1 MQLIAE
7 NLILSRASRVIVPD
21 LSFRLQDGEALV
33 LTGRNG
39 SGKTTLL
46 RALAGFL
53 SPTAGS
59 VRVEGGAEG
68 RESGECAHFVGHL
81 DGLKAHLTVGENL
94 RFWAEYLGDEASQ
107 GRNVAALEQFSLVP
121 LADIPAGYLSA
132 GQRRRLALARI
143 VAAPR
148 PIWLLD
154 EPTVSLDTASIA
166 LLQDAIKAHLA
177 GGGLAVIATHVAMGL
192 DGAKELRLGNV
203 EAAA

>member
-1 MQLIAE
+1 VQLIAE
-7 NLILSRASRVIVPD
+7 NLTLSRASRVIVAD
-21 LSFRLQDGEALV
+21 LSFRLQAGDALV

-53 SPTAGS
+53 SPTSGAI
-59 VRVEGGAEG
+59 RVDGGAEE
-68 RESGECAHFVGHL
+68 REPGECAHFVGHL

-94 RFWAEYLGDEASQ
+94 TFWSKYLGDASSE
-107 GRNVAALEQFSLVP
+107 GRIVAALERFALVP
-121 LADIPAGYLSA
+121 LTDIPAGYLSA

-166 LLQDAIKAHLA
+166 LLQEAIEAHLA

-192 DGAKELRLGNV
+192 ADAKELRLGKV
-203 EAAA
+203 EAPA

>member
-1 MQLIAE
+1 VQLIAE
-7 NLILSRASRVIVPD
+7 NLTLSRASRVIVAD
-21 LSFRLQDGEALV
+21 LSFRLQAGDALV

-53 SPTAGS
+53 SPTSGAI
-59 VRVEGGAEG
+59 RVDGGAEE
-68 RESGECAHFVGHL
+68 REPGECAHFVGHL

-94 RFWAEYLGDEASQ
+94 TFWSKYLGDASSE
-107 GRNVAALEQFSLVP
+107 RRIVAALERFALVP
-121 LADIPAGYLSA
+121 LTDIPAGYLSA

-166 LLQDAIKAHLA
+166 LLQEAIEAHLA

-192 DGAKELRLGNV
+192 ADAKELRLGKV

>member
-1 MQLIAE
+1 VQLIAE
-7 NLILSRASRVIVPD
+7 NLILSRAGRVIVAD

-53 SPTAGS
+53 GPTAGS
-59 VRVEGGAEG
+59 VRAEGGAEE
-68 RESGECAHFVGHL
+68 REPGECAHFVGHL
-81 DGLKAHLTVGENL
+81 DGLKAHFTVGENL
-94 RFWAEYLGDEASQ
+94 RFWAEYLGDDARE
-107 GRNVAALEQFSLVP
+107 GRIVAALEQFALVP

-143 VAAPR
+143 IAAPR

-154 EPTVSLDTASIA
+154 EPTVSSDTASIA

-203 EAAA
+203 EEAA